1 MPGRPKGGARVSK
14 LYKLKMQ
21 GKSVE
26 APKEDKVEK
35 KVDKKEKKDKKEKS
49 KLERVTEIFDNEDKE

>member
-35 KVDKKEKKDKKEKS
+35 KVEAKKEKKEKNGKT
-49 KLERVTEIFDNEDKE
+49 KLDRVKEIFDEK

>member
-1 MPGRPKGGARVSK
+1 MPGRTREGARVSK

-35 KVDKKEKKDKKEKS
+35 KVEDKKKEKKDKT
-49 KLERVTEIFDNEDKE
+49 KLDKVKEIFNEK